1 MLPAVTI
8 MGGIYLKRLFA
19 MFLAAVLLLSAS
31 GCGIK
36 RRIEDKIGEAVGEK
50 MIEKMTGQE
59 VDVEGDEIT
68 IKGEDGAEITFGSG
82 EWPDNELMK
91 DVPKFEK
98 GTIADVTK
106 SDSLNMILFTDVK
119 QKDYENYRDKIKEA
133 FTVDAVDLKMDNVIT
148 YAGSNGKGVYIQI
161 SFNTDDN
168 TVTFS
173 VTKSDE

>member
-1 MLPAVTI
+1 M
-8 MGGIYLKRLFA
+8 KRLFTL
-19 MFLAAVLLLSAS
+19 FLAAVLLLSAS
-31 GCGIK
+31 SCGIK

-68 IKGEDGAEITFGSG
+68 VKGEDGSEISFGST

-91 DVPKFEK
+91 GIPKFEK
-98 GTIADVTK
+98 GTISEVTK
-106 SDSLNMILFTDVK
+106 SDVLNIIIFTDVK

-133 FTVDAVDLKMDNVIT
+133 FTVNPVDMTLDDLIT
-148 YAGSNGKGVYIQI
+148 YAGSNEKGVYVQI
-161 SFNTDDN
+161 SFNMDDN

-173 VTKSDE
+173 ASKSDE